1 MFTVAVDGASK
12 SHRNSHM
19 RFDEQRVVRPVNP
32 EYHARPEV
40 IRNHKLIAISI
51 ADESPVRAASRFICC
66 ARGFPTPGKV
76 HWPGCCNPVW
86 RRFAT
91 LGARAVLTCQR
102 VDDGADQAR

>member
-1 MFTVAVDGASK
+1 
-12 SHRNSHM
+12 M
-19 RFDEQRVVRPVNP
+19 RFDEQGVVRPVNP

-40 IRNHKLIAISI
+40 ISDHQFFAISI
-51 ADESPVRAASRFICC
+51 ADESPVRAASRLICC
-66 ARGFPTPGKV
+66 AWGFPTPGKMY
-76 HWPGCCNPVW
+76 WPGCCNPVW